1 MSVGR
6 FERRAMSM
14 AVLTASVVVPAPP
27 LAPKNESVTP
37 ERALSLA
44 GRLRSIVRF
53 SAV

>member
-6 FERRAMSM
+6 FDRRAMSI
-14 AVLTASVVVPAPP
+14 AVFTANVVVPAPP

-37 ERALSLA
+37 ERKLSLA

-53 SAV
+53 NAV